1 MDQKNNEQTMQLQL
15 DIKPEVARGIYANLV
30 LINHSHSDFVIDFA
44 QALPGLP
51 KPEVASRM
59 IMAPEH
65 AKRLLMALQENVLK
79 YEQAFGRIDLGTAE
93 DQRMIPP
100 IAPTNGEAKGM
111 TPVAIPIPLPNTPT
125 SSETNDITAGA
136 DPIPLPI
143 PSTTS
148 EA

>member
-44 QALPGLP
+44 QALPGMP

-65 AKRLLMALQENVLK
+65 APAHGVAREC
-79 YEQAFGRIDLGTAE
+79 
-93 DQRMIPP
+93 
-100 IAPTNGEAKGM
+100 AK
-111 TPVAIPIPLPNTPT
+111 VR
-125 SSETNDITAGA
+125 A
-136 DPIPLPI
+136 DFR
-143 PSTTS
+143 
-148 EA
+148 AD

>member
-44 QALPGLP
+44 QALPGMP

-93 DQRMIPP
+93 DQRMISP
-100 IAPTNGEAKGM
+100 
-111 TPVAIPIPLPNTPT
+111 
-125 SSETNDITAGA
+125 
-136 DPIPLPI
+136 
-143 PSTTS
+143 TTS
-148 EA
+148 EAMGRADGGLGVRFAKGKNRYSKAQIRGV

>member
-44 QALPGLP
+44 QALPGMP

-100 IAPTNGEAKGM
+100 IAPPAARPKAY
-111 TPVAIPIPLPNTPT
+111 PPK
-125 SSETNDITAGA
+125 
-136 DPIPLPI
+136 
-143 PSTTS
+143 PSPS
-148 EA
+148 PFPSPPPPARQRA

>member
-44 QALPGLP
+44 QALPGMP

-65 AKRLLMALQENVLK
+65 ADRLLHGVAREC
-79 YEQAFGRIDLGTAE
+79 
-93 DQRMIPP
+93 
-100 IAPTNGEAKGM
+100 AK
-111 TPVAIPIPLPNTPT
+111 VR
-125 SSETNDITAGA
+125 AGFRP
-136 DPIPLPI
+136 D
-143 PSTTS
+143 
-148 EA
+148 